1 MLKKIEFAI
10 LVIILFCT
18 VHVAESFSNDLDK
31 VLESQK
37 EWQKLK
43 QDCQGNYS
51 YDVKWSSFAGF
62 GSETK
67 ISVRDNRV
75 VGREFKTF
83 KLTDGPS
90 PAGQQQEIWAEAVK
104 DLGSHKRGAPPKTLD
119 ELYKEAVGAASQKL
133 SENER
138 RYLKFDKQGLLLQC
152 FIVDTRIADDA
163 PKQGVDITSIT
174 LGGGAHPGTGKDGK
188 NSIQL
193 TDKDNGK
200 TFKLPVGENILIR
213 LDSNP
218 TTGFSW
224 NNATRSKKLKLSG
237 EIAYQSEGTQ
247 LGSGGVSTAT
257 FVAAKVGQGKIILEY
272 KRVFEEK
279 PPAKTF
285 SVKIDVVEPTP
296 DKQPETTYQ
305 APNGKKFPV
314 HWGAPPRIQT
324 RDLRPLPGGYGQG
337 SGTLARWIQ
346 ENLDRDA
353 AGGKKDK

>member
-18 VHVAESFSNDLDK
+18 VPVAESFSNDLEK
-31 VLESQK
+31 VLTSQK
-37 EWQKLK
+37 KWERLK
-43 QDCQGNYS
+43 QKCDGNYS
-51 YDVKWSSFAGF
+51 YVVQWTSFAGF
-62 GSETK
+62 GAETTIIVK
-67 ISVRDNRV
+67 DNRV
-75 VGREFKTF
+75 VGREFKTL
-83 KLTDGPS
+83 KLTDGPT
-90 PAGQQQEIWAEAVK
+90 PPDQKQEIWAESAK
-104 DLGSHKRGAPPKTLD
+104 DLGSHKRGAPLKTLD
-119 ELYKEAVGAASQKL
+119 ELYQKARL
-133 SENER
+133 VAGQEPSENER

-163 PKQGVDITSIT
+163 PQQGVDIASIN
-174 LGGGAHPGTGKDGK
+174 LGAGDPGTGNGGK
-188 NSIQL
+188 ESIQL

-200 TFKLPVGENILIR
+200 TFKVTPGSKIQIR
-213 LDSNP
+213 LSSNR

-237 EIAYQSEGTQ
+237 EIAYNSEGTQ
-247 LGSGGVSTAT
+247 LGSGGISTAT
-257 FVAAKVGQGKIILEY
+257 FVAAKVGKGKIVLEY

-285 SVKIDVVEPTP
+285 SVKIDIVEPTP
-296 DKQPETTYQ
+296 DEQPETIYK
-305 APNGKKFPV
+305 APNGKPFPV

-324 RDLRPLPGGYGQG
+324 RDLRPLPAGYGQG

-353 AGGKKDK
+353 AGGQKDK

>member
-1 MLKKIEFAI
+1 MTKSNAI
-10 LVIILFCT
+10 KLLIVTLLSTLGIKG
-18 VHVAESFSNDLDK
+18 SFSDDLEK
-31 VLESQK
+31 VVDSQK
-37 EWQKLK
+37 KWQPLK
-43 QDCQGNYS
+43 QTCNGS
-51 YDVKWSSFAGF
+51 YTYIVEWHGFAPTWNRTTIF
-62 GSETK
+62 
-67 ISVRDNRV
+67 VRDNQV
-75 VGREFKTF
+75 VGRAYRTF
-83 KLTDGPS
+83 SNARD
-90 PAGQQQEIWAEAVK
+90 AVDRIHQVWEETAD
-104 DLGSHKRGAPPKTLD
+104 DLGSHKQGAPPKTLD
-119 ELYKEAVGAASQKL
+119 ALYQEAIKIAGRKL
-133 SENER
+133 ADYER
-138 RYLKFDKQGLLLQC
+138 RHVAFDQQGLLLKC
-152 FIVDTRIADDA
+152 FIVDNRIADG
-163 PKQGVDITSIT
+163 PNRGVDLASIS
-174 LGGGAHPGTGKDGK
+174 LDHAGSHDH
-188 NSIQL
+188 SVSLQL

-200 TFKLPVGENILIR
+200 TFKVPVGEKILIN
-213 LDSNP
+213 LSGNP

-324 RDLRPLPGGYGQG
+324 RDRRPLPGGYGQG